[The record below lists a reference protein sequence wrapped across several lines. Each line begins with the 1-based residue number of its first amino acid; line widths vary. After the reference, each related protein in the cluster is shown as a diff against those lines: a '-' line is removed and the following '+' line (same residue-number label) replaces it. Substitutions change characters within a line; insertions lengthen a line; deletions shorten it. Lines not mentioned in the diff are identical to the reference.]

1 MNENYI
7 GSDFDDFLKE
17 EGLLEHCQAVAVK
30 RVLAYQLEQFM
41 TENRLSKTEMAS
53 RMQTSRAA
61 VDRLL
66 NPDNT
71 AITLDSMLKV
81 AATVGK
87 QLSISFVS

>member
-87 QLSISFVS
+87 QLSISFTN